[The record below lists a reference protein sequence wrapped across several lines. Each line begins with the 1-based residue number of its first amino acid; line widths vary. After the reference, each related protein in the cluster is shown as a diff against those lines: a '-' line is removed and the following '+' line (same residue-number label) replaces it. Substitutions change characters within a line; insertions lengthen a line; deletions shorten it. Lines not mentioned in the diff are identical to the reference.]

1 VEVTGHA
8 SAIRR
13 LDWDSSFFG
22 FSIGEARATTRDELV
37 GADQEGGREQLR
49 CLYLLVRSE
58 HFHLVQQ
65 AEALGFRLTGV
76 RMSFLAQ
83 APFRADL
90 TGTGATRVR
99 PAQTA
104 DVAALEQIATT
115 AHPDT
120 RFFAD
125 PEFTRQACEQLYATW
140 IRRSIEGWA
149 DQVFVAD
156 QDTGAPGAI
165 GSSAPVGYVTLHRSG
180 DAARIG
186 LIAVASGT
194 RRAGVGRALMM
205 EAFRWCDAQR
215 VQGLSVATQAQ
226 NTSALRFYMRCG
238 FGVDGV
244 DFWLHKWW

>member
-1 VEVTGHA
+1 M
-8 SAIRR
+8 
-13 LDWDSSFFG
+13 
-22 FSIGEARATTRDELV
+22 
-37 GADQEGGREQLR
+37 
-49 CLYLLVRSE
+49 YLLIRSE
-58 HFHLVQQ
+58 HFDLVQH

-76 RMSFLAQ
+76 RTSFVAE

-99 PAQTA
+99 TAQTT
-104 DVAALEQIATT
+104 DIDTLEQIATT

-125 PEFTRQACEQLYATW
+125 TAFSRESCERLYAMW
-140 IRRSIEGWA
+140 IRRSVEGWA

-156 QDTGAPGAI
+156 QDAAF
-165 GSSAPVGYVTLHRSG
+165 GSAGPVGYVTLHRSG
-180 DAARIG
+180 STARIG

-194 RRAGVGRALMM
+194 RRAGIGRALMM
-205 EAFRWCDAQR
+205 EAFRWCDAQQ

-226 NTSALRFYMRCG
+226 NTSALRFYLRCG
-238 FGVDGV
+238 FGVDRV

>member
-1 VEVTGHA
+1 MIGRV

-22 FSIGEARATTRDELV
+22 FPIGEAQATTRDQLLAAE
-37 GADQEGGREQLR
+37 QEGGREGLR
-49 CLYLLVRSE
+49 CLYLLIRSE
-58 HFHLVQQ
+58 HFGLVQE

-76 RMSFLAQ
+76 RTSFVAE

-99 PAQTA
+99 AAQPA
-104 DVAALEQIATT
+104 DVGALEAIATT

-125 PEFTRQACEQLYATW
+125 PAFTREACERLYATW
-140 IRRSIEGWA
+140 IRRSVEGWS

-156 QDTGAPGAI
+156 QVADARI
-165 GSSAPVGYVTLHRSG
+165 GQVAPVGYVTLHRNG

-194 RRAGVGRALMM
+194 RRAGIGRALMM
-205 EAFRWCDAQR
+205 EAFRWCDAHQ

-238 FGVDGV
+238 FGVDRV

>member
-1 VEVTGHA
+1 MTGRV
-8 SAIRR
+8 STVRR
-13 LDWDSSFFG
+13 LAWDSSFF
-22 FSIGEARATTRDELV
+22 SVPIGEAHATTREELI
-37 GADQEGGREQLR
+37 AAEQEGKREGLR
-49 CLYLLVRSE
+49 CLYLLIRSE
-58 HFHLVQQ
+58 HFELVQH

-76 RMSFLAQ
+76 RTSFLAE

-104 DVAALEQIATT
+104 DIGALEQIATT

-125 PEFTRQACEQLYATW
+125 PAFARESCEQLYATW
-140 IRRSIEGWA
+140 IRRSVEGWA

-156 QDTGAPGAI
+156 QEVNGPI
-165 GSSAPVGYVTLHRSG
+165 GQSGPVGYVTLHRNGST
-180 DAARIG
+180 ARIG

-205 EAFRWCDAQR
+205 EAFRWCDAQQ

-226 NTSALRFYMRCG
+226 NTSALRFYLRCG
-238 FGVDGV
+238 FDVDRV

>member
-1 VEVTGHA
+1 MEVTGRA

-22 FSIGEARATTRDELV
+22 VPIGEVHATTREELE
-37 GADQEGGREQLR
+37 AAEQDRERERIR
-49 CLYLLVRSE
+49 CLYLLIRSE
-58 HFHLVQQ
+58 HFDLVQT

-76 RMSFLAQ
+76 RMSFLAE

-99 PAQTA
+99 LAQA
-104 DVAALEQIATT
+104 SDLAVLERIATT

-125 PEFTRQACEQLYATW
+125 PEFARDACERLYATW
-140 IRRSIEGWA
+140 IRRSVEGWA

-156 QDTGAPGAI
+156 AESDAG
-165 GSSAPVGYVTLHRSG
+165 PVGYVTLHRTG

-194 RRAGVGRALMM
+194 RRAGIGRALMM
-205 EAFRWCDAQR
+205 EAFRWCDARQVQR
-215 VQGLSVATQAQ
+215 LSVATQAQ

-238 FGVDGV
+238 FAVDRV

>member
-1 VEVTGHA
+1 MTGRV

-13 LDWDSSFFG
+13 LEWDSSFFG
-22 FSIGEARATTRDELV
+22 FPIGEAHVTTRAELT
-37 GADQEGGREQLR
+37 AAEQEAGRERIR
-49 CLYLLVRSE
+49 CLYLLIRSE
-58 HFHLVQQ
+58 HFDLVQA
-65 AEALGFRLTGV
+65 AEATGFRLTGV
-76 RMSFLAQ
+76 RTSFLAE

-99 PAQTA
+99 PAQA
-104 DVAALEQIATT
+104 SDIDVLERIATT

-125 PEFTRQACEQLYATW
+125 PGFAREACERLYATW
-140 IRRSIEGWA
+140 IRRSVEGWA

-156 QDTGAPGAI
+156 HDAGGGPL
-165 GSSAPVGYVTLHRSG
+165 GYVTLHRNG
-180 DAARIG
+180 DTARIG

-194 RRAGVGRALMM
+194 RRAGIGRALMM
-205 EAFRWCDAQR
+205 EAFRWCDAQQ
-215 VQGLSVATQAQ
+215 VLGLSVATQAQ

-238 FGVDGV
+238 FGVDRV

>member
-1 VEVTGHA
+1 MTRV

-22 FSIGEARATTRDELV
+22 FPIGEARATTEDELV
-37 GADQEGGREQLR
+37 AADQDGVREGLR

-76 RMSFLAQ
+76 RTSFLAE
-83 APFRADL
+83 APFRVDL

-99 PAQTA
+99 AAQTS

-125 PEFTRQACEQLYATW
+125 PAFARQACEQLYATW
-140 IRRSIEGWA
+140 IRRSVEGWA

-156 QDTGAPGAI
+156 LDTDAR
-165 GSSAPVGYVTLHRSG
+165 PVGYVTLHRDG
-180 DAARIG
+180 HAARIG

-194 RRAGVGRALMM
+194 RRAGIGRALMM
-205 EAFRWCDAQR
+205 EAFRWCDAQQ

-238 FGVDGV
+238 FGVDRV